1 MADKS
6 FGWSSIKRWAAEQ
19 NNVFLFSARMEGGLV
34 DLRLHC
40 DDASAIA
47 NACNKGVKL
56 AVAKHKE
63 KQMKKRQLPTVT
75 EEGESEGEGDGGNG
89 DSGQTPPKQVVIRP
103 KVKLLYGRDPKPSAA
118 ASPAVGVTPEKE
130 KKKKKSS
137 APASGNSEL
146 WAGEIARAH
155 GQEVAGQ
162 PHVAVDVLDPLTRH
176 PFICLPTV
184 ILALDS

>member
-63 KQMKKRQLPTVT
+63 KQVKKRQLPTVT

-146 WAGEIARAH
+146 WAGENARAH

-162 PHVAVDVLDPLTRH
+162 PNVAVDVLDPLTRH